1 MMIDCCGAKPV
12 ARLWNETCTVGF
24 CELSTM
30 IGQKKSFHDIRKVS
44 IPSTAIAGRT
54 AGTTTD
60 QKIRNGEAPSIQP
73 ASISSSGTALATYWR
88 MKKTPNAVHSVG
100 RITADR

>member
-1 MMIDCCGAKPV
+1 MMIDCCGAYPV
-12 ARLWNETCTVGF
+12 ARLWKETWIVGF

-30 IGQKKSFHDIRKVS
+30 IGQKKSFQVIRNVS

-60 QKIRNGEAPSIQP
+60 QNTRIGLAPSIHA
-73 ASISSSGTALATYWR
+73 ASISSSGTALEMYCR
-88 MKKTPNAVHSVG
+88 MKNTPNAVHRV
-100 RITADR
+100 